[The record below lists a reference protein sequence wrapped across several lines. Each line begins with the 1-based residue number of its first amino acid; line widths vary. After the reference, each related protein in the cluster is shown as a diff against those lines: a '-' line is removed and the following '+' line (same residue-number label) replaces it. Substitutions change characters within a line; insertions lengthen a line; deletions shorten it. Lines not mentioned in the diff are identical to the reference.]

1 MAVTY
6 KDLIS
11 SPNNRWHDGTKT
23 ITYSFPTKV
32 PGYFSLVDYDG
43 KPGNDA
49 VQINDYN
56 SGVIDELVPI
66 GGTILLNPAQQA
78 AALHAVD
85 VWNEVA
91 NINAVKIGEG
101 GTGGPG
107 TPVTGNGTLVNGLG
121 GTTGFGETMVGRGDD
136 SPNPQVNIDSVFAN
150 GLNFFG
156 TTYHDLFV
164 NMNGSVSFGDFVSTY
179 TPTTITSGGT
189 PLIAAFWADVD
200 SRLDTTEPIQTPPQ
214 VVYDLDTVNRVL
226 TVTWPGVDYFSVA
239 NATHVPK
246 ANYFQLQLYD
256 RGGGGAGV
264 GNDFDI
270 VFRYQHIEWTSG
282 DLSGGKNGLNGT
294 AAHAGWTAG
303 NGKNFEEVPA
313 SGNEA
318 ALLAL
323 PGMPGNTGINGLFVY
338 QVRAGSVVTSDI
350 IFGAYD
356 AYSVPN
362 TKGIGT
368 DGNGIAGLA
377 PSKNVGAPV
386 LSNYPNAAAQKELL
400 GQMSQDPA
408 TAVIGTASPHGD
420 VFVNNSI
427 GALITDPRPGGRGY
441 RTFMHEYGHS
451 LGLDHPGGN
460 GNNPEYDNQRTV
472 MSYLPHPTQ
481 VGLGDDASLWPIT
494 PMVLDIQA
502 IQELYG
508 ANLDTRAGD
517 DTYFGPNVFG
527 TNQVYPF
534 VDGERTILTIW
545 DAGGIDWISAANQSS
560 SVLIDLTPGSYS
572 TIGGVR
578 ENVGIAALWTDK
590 NTGIQYGWI
599 ENAIGGADTDIL
611 LGNDLANILDGGKSD
626 DAMAGGKGDDTYIVD
641 NVEDV
646 AVEMAGEGTDLVKSS
661 VSFTLGDNVENLTL
675 TGNNDING
683 TGNDLDNIITG
694 NVGANRL
701 DGKGGNDKLDGGA
714 GADTYVI
721 DDPGDEIIYINE
733 KAGPDVD
740 TVESSIT
747 FVLPGSKLLGI
758 GFIENLTL
766 VGTADINGGGN
777 DFDNVITGNSGNNTL
792 EGQLGND
799 TFFGGAGDDI
809 YGVDAVGD
817 LVVENPNEGKDTVVS
832 GVDYTLGDNVENL
845 SLTGKAIRGNG
856 NTLNNVIFGQY
867 ESEIDNILNGGAGL
881 DTMRGFGGNDTYFV
895 DIPEDII
902 IEDVPGAN
910 VGGAIVTG
918 GGFDTVFSTANYK
931 LGVFLEALHLVGPVA
946 VVGIGNDGANIIV
959 GNDLGNI
966 LDGGADADEMIGGK
980 GDDTYVVDNAGD
992 KVTEIGG
999 EGTDTVQ
1006 SFIDYVLAPELENL
1020 QLLGI
1025 AGVSGTGN
1033 TGANVIVGNDGN
1045 NLLSGL
1051 GGADQLVG
1059 GLGDDVLKG
1068 GAGDDLLDGGGGT
1081 DTVDY
1086 SDLSVS
1092 VTVDLIAGKATG
1104 EGTDSLISIES
1115 VIGSKAG
1122 DVIGRFTGDGI
1133 LDGRGGDDTILVA
1146 GGRGQLLGGS
1156 GFDTLSFASAKSA
1169 VELSLEFGTATVSGQ
1184 NAKVSGFEMAIGT
1197 DFDDVLT
1204 GHVDNERLE
1213 GGLGNDTID
1222 GRSGADTIAG
1232 GLGSDKLTGGTG
1244 DDLFVYGGEG
1254 LDTITDFV
1262 AGQGTVDRIQVT
1274 QMFSTVA
1281 RVLVS
1286 TRQVGVDTEIDFGSG
1301 NKLVLAN
1308 VDMSKLDVDDFTLP
1322 AGNFIVG
1329 TATGDVIDGTTSPGL
1344 QPKATNETDVVR
1356 GNGGNDSISS
1366 LGGDDLVEGG
1376 DGDDTLDPGTGA
1388 DTVRGGTGNDTII
1401 ATADGSND
1409 SFDGGAG
1416 IDTVSYATTGAG
1428 LLIDLA
1434 DGKARAIGPQAGV
1447 DTLTDVENAAGG
1459 NGDDAMYGSA
1469 AANRLE
1475 GGAGND
1481 TLDGKGGPDTLVG
1494 GLGSDTFVFSTGYGA
1509 DIVTDFEVGID
1520 KLNLS
1525 LVASLTDLAAVMG
1538 KASQSGKDTVI
1549 DLGNGDTLTLQGVT
1563 KASLTAG
1570 DVAFASTAPA
1580 TLSIAPLAASK
1591 NEGQSGTT
1599 LLTFTVVRSGNT
1611 TGTAMVDWSVGGAG
1625 TGSADK
1631 NDFSGVA
1638 LPQGTVQLASGQ
1650 ISQVIEIAVQGDT
1663 VDEGA
1668 ETFTVTLANAVA
1680 AAIDAGH
1687 ASATGTIGNDDSL
1700 ASLSIAAL
1708 NAVRDEG
1715 NSGLTPFTFTVSRG
1729 GRADV
1734 AVSALWTVSG
1744 SGGNP
1749 ANAGDFSGT
1758 LATGNVSFAAGELT
1772 KTVTV
1777 NVSGDTT
1784 VEPDETF
1791 QVTLSGASAGAVIG
1805 APSTASGTI
1814 VNEDRSVVS
1823 IAALAAAKPEG
1834 NSGTTAYTFTVSL
1847 GQAPVVAQ
1855 TVGWSVT
1862 GSGVNQANAADFGG
1876 TLPSGVL
1883 TFAAGE
1889 STRILTVNVSA
1900 DTTIETDEGFTVT
1913 LANPSSGLVLG
1924 PATAVG
1930 TIQTDDSVVAA
1941 HGDAYTVH
1949 QGNTLVMAAA
1959 TGVLSNDQGATSA
1972 TVVASATHGSL
1983 QLAANGGFSYTPLFG
1998 FSGIDTFTYR
2008 AVGVG
2013 GGENAEAVIYVVPVQ
2028 SGGTS
2033 ATLNLLAL
2041 SAEEQIASTYVTFFG
2056 RAADA
2061 AGFAFW
2067 VGELVRGLPTQGAAA
2082 LFSNIASSFGI
2093 SEEAKALYPFL
2104 TNPFTASDAQ
2114 IGTFLDSVYNNLFNR
2129 SSDAGGLSYW
2139 TGQIK
2144 QTLQAGQFVGSV
2156 LINIMSGAQDTA
2168 VGKDITTLMGKVAV
2182 SLAYVREQQEHH
2194 TVWLGA
2200 ADTAAATNLLDPVG
2214 SDPTSVLVGIRNAEA
2229 LIAAHP

>member
-6 KDLIS
+6 KDLIV

-23 ITYSFPTKV
+23 VTYSFPTKV
-32 PGYFSLVDYDG
+32 PSYFPLVDYDG
-43 KPGNDA
+43 KLGDDA
-49 VQINDYN
+49 VQINEFN
-56 SGVIDELVPI
+56 TGTVDEIVPI
-66 GGTILLNPAQQA
+66 GATILLTPAQQA
-78 AALHAVD
+78 AAVAAVEA
-85 VWNEVA
+85 WNEVA

-107 TPVTGNGTLVNGLG
+107 APVTGNGTLVAGLG

-136 SPNPQVNIDSVFAN
+136 GPNPMVSIDTVFSN

-164 NMNGSVSFGDFVSTY
+164 NMNGSVSFGGAVSTY

-189 PLIAAFWADVD
+189 PLIAAFWADID
-200 SRLDTTEPIQTPPQ
+200 SRLDTTEPINTPPQ
-214 VVYDLDTVNRVL
+214 VVYDLDTTNRVL

-239 NATHVPK
+239 NSTHVPK
-246 ANYFQLQLYD
+246 ANWFQLQLYD

-270 VFRYQHIEWTSG
+270 VFRYQQIEWTAG
-282 DLSGGKNGLNGT
+282 DLSGGNNGLNGT

-323 PGMPGNTGINGLFVY
+323 PAMPGNTGVNGLFVY
-338 QVRAGSVVTSDI
+338 QVRAGAVVTSDI
-350 IFGAYD
+350 IFGAFD
-356 AYSVPN
+356 AYS
-362 TKGIGT
+362 T
-368 DGNGIAGLA
+368 NGKNGVGLAGL
-377 PSKNVGAPV
+377 VGNNGEPV
-386 LSNYPNAAAQKELL
+386 LAGYPNAKVQSDTYGLMAQRI
-400 GQMSQDPA
+400 A
-408 TAVIGTASPHGD
+408 TAVIGTPSPHGD
-420 VFVNNSI
+420 VFVNNSSTPLML
-427 GALITDPRPGGRGY
+427 APTLDNSGGN
-441 RTFMHEYGHS
+441 TFLHEFGHS
-451 LGLDHPGGN
+451 IGLIHPIGEET
-460 GNNPEYDNQRTV
+460 NPEYNQKATV
-472 MSYLPHPTQ
+472 MANRLHPSQ
-481 VGLGDDASLWPIT
+481 AGLALDAAKYPIT

-502 IQELYG
+502 AQELYG

-517 DTYFGPNVFG
+517 DTYFGPPVFG
-527 TNQVYPF
+527 TNQAYPF
-534 VDGERTILTIW
+534 GDGERTILTIW
-545 DAGGIDWISAANQSS
+545 DAGGTDWISGANQSS
-560 SVLIDLTPGSYS
+560 SVIIDLNPGSYS
-572 TIGGVR
+572 TIGKLKD
-578 ENVGIAALWTDK
+578 NVGLAMLWTDK

-599 ENAIGGADTDIL
+599 ENAIGGSDSDIL
-611 LGNDLANILDGGKSD
+611 VGNDLANILDGGQSD
-626 DAMAGGKGDDTYIVD
+626 DAMAGGKGDDIYIVD
-641 NVEDV
+641 HAEDA
-646 AVEMAGEGTDLVKSS
+646 AVETAGEGTDLVKSS
-661 VSFTLGDNVENLTL
+661 VTFTLGNNVENLTL
-675 TGNNDING
+675 TGNDDING

-694 NVGANRL
+694 NGAANRL
-701 DGKGGNDKLDGGA
+701 DGKGGSDKLDGGD

-721 DDPGDEIIYINE
+721 DDPGDEVIYINE

-747 FVLPGSKLLGI
+747 FVLPGSKLLGV

-766 VGTADINGGGN
+766 VGTADIDGGGN

-817 LVVENPNEGKDTVVS
+817 LVVENPNEGNDTVVS

-856 NTLNNVIFGQY
+856 NALNNVIFGQY

-902 IEDVPGAN
+902 IEDLPGAN

-918 GGFDTVFSTANYK
+918 GGFDTVFATVSYK
-931 LGVFLEALHLVGPVA
+931 LSEGLEALVLVGSKA
-946 VVGIGNDGANIIV
+946 LVGIGNATVNVIT
-959 GNDLGNI
+959 GNEFANI

-980 GDDTYVVDNAGD
+980 GDDTYVVDNVGD

-1006 SFIDYVLAPELENL
+1006 SFIDYTLAAELENL
-1020 QLLGI
+1020 QLLGT
-1025 AGVSGTGN
+1025 AGLTGI
-1033 TGANVIVGNDGN
+1033 GNVASNIIVGNDGN

-1051 GGADQLVG
+1051 GGADQLAG

-1068 GAGDDLLDGGGGT
+1068 GAGDDVLDGGGGT

-1115 VIGSKAG
+1115 AIGSKAG

-1156 GFDTLSFASAKSA
+1156 GVDTLSFASAKSA
-1169 VELSLEFGTATVSGQ
+1169 VELSLELGTATVNGQ
-1184 NAKVSGFEMAIGT
+1184 NAKVSGFEVAIGT
-1197 DFDDVLT
+1197 DFNDVLT

-1222 GRSGADTIAG
+1222 GRSGADTLAG
-1232 GLGSDKLTGGTG
+1232 GAGSDMLTGGTG

-1274 QMFSTVA
+1274 QVFTTVA

-1286 TRQVGVDTEIDFGSG
+1286 AKQVGVDTEIDFGSG

-1308 VDMSKLDVDDFTLP
+1308 VDMSELDVDDFTLP

-1329 TATGDVIDGTTSPGL
+1329 TANGDVIDGTTSPGL
-1344 QPKATNETDVVR
+1344 QPKATNDTDVIR

-1376 DGDDTLDPGTGA
+1376 DGDDTLDAGSGA
-1388 DTVRGGTGNDTII
+1388 DTVRGGIGDDTII

-1409 SFDGGAG
+1409 SYDGGAG
-1416 IDTVSYATTGAG
+1416 IDTVSYAVTGAG

-1434 DGKARAIGPQAGV
+1434 DGKARGIGPQAGV
-1447 DTLTDVENAAGG
+1447 DTLTEVENAVGG
-1459 NGDDAMYGSA
+1459 TGDDAMYGSTV
-1469 AANRLE
+1469 ANRLE

-1481 TLDGKGGPDTLVG
+1481 TLDGKGGPDMLVG
-1494 GLGSDTFVFSTGYGA
+1494 GPGSDTVVFSAGYGA
-1509 DIVTDFEVGID
+1509 DVVADFEVGID

-1538 KASQSGKDTVI
+1538 KASQVGKDTVI
-1549 DLGNGDTLTLQGVT
+1549 DLGNGDTLTLQNVVKT
-1563 KASLTAG
+1563 SLTAG

-1580 TLSIAPLAASK
+1580 TLSIAPLVASK

-1599 LLTFTVVRSGNT
+1599 LLTFTVVRSGDT
-1611 TGTAMVDWSVGGAG
+1611 TGTAMVDWSVAGAG
-1625 TGSADK
+1625 AGSADK
-1631 NDFSGVA
+1631 NDFPGSV

-1650 ISQVIEIAVQGDT
+1650 ISQVIEIVVQGDT
-1663 VDEGA
+1663 ADEGA

-1680 AAIDAGH
+1680 ATIDAGH

-1700 ASLSIAAL
+1700 ASLSIAVL

-1715 NSGLTPFTFTVSRG
+1715 NSGLTPFTFTVSRD
-1729 GRADV
+1729 GRVDV

-1749 ANAGDFSGT
+1749 ANAADFSGT
-1758 LATGNVSFAAGELT
+1758 LATGSVSFAAGELM
-1772 KTVTV
+1772 KAVTV

-1791 QVTLSGASAGAVIG
+1791 QVTLSSASAGAVIG
-1805 APSTASGTI
+1805 TPSTASGTI

-1855 TVGWSVT
+1855 TVAWSVT

-1876 TLPSGVL
+1876 TLPSGIL

-1889 STRILTVNVSA
+1889 GTKTLTVNAAA
-1900 DTTIETDEGFTVT
+1900 DTMIETDEGFTVT

-1924 PATAVG
+1924 LATAVG

-1941 HGDAYTVH
+1941 HGDAYTLH
-1949 QGNTLVMAAA
+1949 QGNTLVVTAA
-1959 TGVLSNDQGATSA
+1959 TGVLANDQGATSA
-1972 TVVASATHGSL
+1972 TVVASATHGAL
-1983 QLAANGGFSYTPLFG
+1983 QLAASGGFSYTPLFG
-1998 FSGIDTFTYR
+1998 FSGIDAFTYR
-2008 AVGVG
+2008 AAGVG

-2028 SGGTS
+2028 AGGTS
-2033 ATLNLLAL
+2033 PTLNLLAL

-2061 AGFAFW
+2061 GGFGFW
-2067 VGELVRGLPTQGAAA
+2067 VGEFNRLLPAQGAAA

-2093 SEEAKALYPFL
+2093 SDEARALYPFL
-2104 TNPFTASDAQ
+2104 ANPFGASDAQ
-2114 IGTFLDSVYNNLFNR
+2114 ISTFLDSVYNNLFNR
-2129 SSDAGGLSYW
+2129 PSDAGGLSYW
-2139 TGQIK
+2139 TGQIRE
-2144 QTLQAGQFVGSV
+2144 TLQAGQFVGSV

-2168 VGKDITTLMGKVAV
+2168 AGKDITTLMGKVAV

-2194 TVWLGA
+2194 TNWLGA
-2200 ADTAAATNLLDPVG
+2200 SDNAAATNLLDPVG
-2214 SDPTSVLVGIRNAEA
+2214 SDPASVLTGIRNAEA